1 MKVCGF
7 SHSQSRFIWK
17 VDCMAKMLFVRAVQL
32 GILVLAFAGG
42 APAQTTSGLIT
53 GTVTDSTGAVIP
65 DARVILNNQATGV
78 QRQAATDASGYYSV
92 PELQPGI
99 YHVSVSKQGFATE
112 ELANV
117 HLEVNQSEALNFKMS
132 VSASTQTVSVNADV
146 TQINTTSATQAEVVG
161 NTAIVELPLNGRQF
175 NQLTLLTPGA
185 VPLIQGGQQGAFTV
199 KLGAGSV
206 SPSVD
211 GQRPQQNNYT
221 MDGVLNNA
229 LFTNTFAISPPPDA
243 IQEFNVQSHITDA
256 QFAISSGANIN
267 LVTRSGT
274 NSFHGAV
281 YEFIRNNVLD
291 ATTYPATSETP
302 YKQNQYG
309 LFVGGPV
316 IKNHTFFSGYW
327 EGFRSEQTQS
337 YLAAT
342 LTNDMRNGDFS
353 AVLGTTP
360 IGTDDLGRPE
370 YANEIYDP
378 YSTTVDPTDPAKVIR
393 NPYSNNTIPQD
404 QINPAALAILNKY
417 YPAPNLNVAP
427 SVLPNY
433 AFNGDTSTQAD
444 QVGMRIDQQFNQNNT
459 VFFRFNR
466 SNNNVSSPEGF
477 PGYLGTKSNYS
488 RAFAGGYTH
497 IFGPNTILNLRYGYT
512 QTSFTIF
519 DQPAGA
525 DFLNALNFSLTAPVK
540 NDLPLGPGVGIA
552 NGYTGVSQFA
562 APVGPQKNSDYHA
575 DLSKIV
581 GNHTIGVGGMYYRIH
596 SFDDGWQYTM
606 NFTQNGTSVDASQN
620 TGYGP
625 ASLLVG
631 TPDSYTPWVGNTSED
646 QKINWYGFYGQDQ
659 WRIRKYLVLS
669 YGLRYDYISP
679 PAFSKIN
686 SGLDVLT
693 GIFHVTGPVLPL
705 FPKAVGPSSYYY
717 AQTNGWQ
724 PRVGFVYQPRNKT
737 AIQGAFVIIDD
748 HNNTLIEEQ
757 SDIRLS
763 WPSGIYTTINNQ
775 DDAYPSVFIN
785 TLPAASTFLNPNKP
799 LASFGGSPNPK
810 IPYSMEW
817 NLGLEQ
823 QLTGTL
829 VLGAH
834 YVGAG
839 SRHQFLQPLAN
850 TATVPGAGPISARQ
864 PYPQYGG
871 PIPWDYN
878 EGTANYH
885 ALQVKLKQELAG
897 GLYYLFSYTYAKSM
911 DLASDPQADT
921 LTDFYDLGRDYG
933 PSDYNRKHML
943 SFAASYALPVGHGK
957 TFLANPNPLL
967 NTVIGGWNL
976 GGIFSADSG
985 LPFSAMAGGDVANT
999 GGGPQRAERNLAA
1012 SGSAA
1017 KTRQQWLNPQQF
1029 TVPTAY
1035 TFGNERR
1042 NDLIGPGY
1050 LNTDFNVRKDFTV
1063 ERFTAQF
1070 KAEFFNLFN
1079 RTQLGSPNNNVQ
1091 SSAFGSITSTS
1102 APAREIQFGLKL
1114 LF

>member
-1 MKVCGF
+1 MSK
-7 SHSQSRFIWK
+7 RF
-17 VDCMAKMLFVRAVQL
+17 FVFVLQVIVMTLALTILARAQR
-32 GILVLAFAGG
+32 
-42 APAQTTSGLIT
+42 TSGLIT
-53 GTVTDSTGAVIP
+53 GTITDSTGAVIP
-65 DARVILNNQATGV
+65 DAQVVLTNQATGV
-78 QRQAATDASGYYSV
+78 QRRAISDSGGYYSV
-92 PELQPGI
+92 PELQPGV
-99 YHVSVSKQGFATE
+99 YDVSVSKPGFATE
-112 ELANV
+112 KLGSV

-132 VSASTQTVSVNADV
+132 VSASTQTVEVNADV
-146 TQINTTSATQAEVVG
+146 TPINTTSATQAEVVG
-161 NTAIVELPLNGRQF
+161 HTAIVDLPLNGRQF

-199 KLGAGSV
+199 QLGAGSV

-274 NSFHGAV
+274 NTFHGAA

-291 ATTYPATSETP
+291 AHTYPATAGTP

-309 LFVGGPV
+309 LFFGGPV

-327 EGFRSEQTQS
+327 EGFRSEETQS

-342 LTNDMRNGDFS
+342 LTDAMRGGDFS

-378 YSTTVDPTDPAKVIR
+378 YSTTADPQNPSKIIR
-393 NPYSNNTIPQD
+393 NPYPNNTIPQGE
-404 QINPAALAILNKY
+404 INQAALAILNKY
-417 YPAPNLNVAP
+417 YPSPNLDVAP
-427 SVLPNY
+427 GVLPNY
-433 AFNGDTSTQAD
+433 AFNGNTSTKAD
-444 QVGMRIDQQFNQNNT
+444 QVGIRIDHQFNQSNT

-466 SNNNVSSPEGF
+466 SSNNVTSPEGF
-477 PGYLGTKSNYS
+477 PGYVGNKSNYS
-488 RAFAGGYTH
+488 LEFAGGYTH
-497 IFGPNTILNLRYGYT
+497 IFSPNTILNLRYGYT
-512 QTSFTIF
+512 ETSFSIF
-519 DQPAGA
+519 DQPAGT
-525 DFLNALNFSLTAPVK
+525 DFLTALNFTETAPVK
-540 NDLPLGPGVGIA
+540 NDLPLGPGVGVA

-575 DLSKIV
+575 DLSKIA

-606 NFTQNGTSVDASQN
+606 NFTQNGTSVDASQSG

-631 TPDSYTPWVGNTSED
+631 TPDSYTPWVGNTAED
-646 QKINWYGFYGQDQ
+646 QRINWYGFYAQDQ
-659 WRIRKYLVLS
+659 WRILKKLVLS

-679 PAFSKIN
+679 PAFAKIN

-693 GIFHVTGPVLPL
+693 GVFHVTAPVLPL
-705 FPKAVGPSSYYY
+705 FPKAVGPGSYYY

-724 PRVGFVYQPRNKT
+724 PRFGLVYQPFGRT

-763 WPSGIYTTINNQ
+763 WPSGIYTTISNQ
-775 DDAYPSVFIN
+775 DDGSPSVFIN
-785 TLPAASTFLNPNKP
+785 TLPPASSFLNPNKP
-799 LASFGGSPNPK
+799 LASFGGSPDPK

-817 NLGLEQ
+817 NFGIEQ
-823 QLTGTL
+823 QLTRTL

-834 YVGAG
+834 YVGSG
-839 SRHQFLQPLAN
+839 SRHQFLQPYGN
-850 TATVPGAGPISARQ
+850 SATVPGSSPISDRQ

-871 PIPWDYN
+871 PVPWDYN
-878 EGTANYH
+878 EGIANYH
-885 ALQVKLKQELAG
+885 ALQVKLKQDLTG
-897 GLYYLFSYTYAKSM
+897 GLYYLLSYTYGRSM
-911 DLASDPQADT
+911 DLGSDPQADT

-943 SFAASYALPVGHGK
+943 SFAASYALPVGNGK
-957 TFLANPNPLL
+957 TFLTNANPIA
-967 NTVIGGWNL
+967 NTVLGGWNI
-976 GGIFSADSG
+976 GGILTADSG

-999 GGGPQRAERNLAA
+999 GGGPQRAERIANAP
-1012 SGSAA
+1012 GSAP
-1017 KTRQQWLNPQQF
+1017 KTRQQWLNPQEF
-1029 TVPTAY
+1029 TVPAPY

-1050 LNTDFNVRKDFTV
+1050 LNTDFNARKDFKI
-1063 ERFTAQF
+1063 ERFTTQF

-1079 RTQLGSPNNNVQ
+1079 RTQLGLPNNNVQ

-1102 APAREIQFGLKL
+1102 ASAREIQFGLKV

>member
-1 MKVCGF
+1 MSK
-7 SHSQSRFIWK
+7 RF
-17 VDCMAKMLFVRAVQL
+17 V
-32 GILVLAFAGG
+32 VLALQVGIVALALAGWTH
-42 APAQTTSGLIT
+42 AQTTSGLIT
-53 GTVTDSTGAVIP
+53 GAITDSSGAAIP
-65 DARVILNNQATGV
+65 DAQVVLANQATGV
-78 QRQAATDASGYYSV
+78 QRTAATDSGGHYSV
-92 PELQPGI
+92 PDLQPGI
-99 YHVSVSKQGFATE
+99 YDVSVRKVGFATE
-112 ELANV
+112 KLASV

-132 VSASTQTVSVNADV
+132 ISSSTQTVEVNADV
-146 TQINTTSATQAEVVG
+146 TQINTTSATRGEVVG
-161 NTAIVELPLNGRQF
+161 HTAIVELPLNGRQF

-274 NSFHGAV
+274 NEFHGGV

-291 ATTYPATSETP
+291 ARTYPATTDNP

-309 LFVGGPV
+309 LYVGGPI

-337 YLAAT
+337 YLSAT
-342 LTNDMRNGDFS
+342 LTDAMRGGDYS

-360 IGTDDLGRPE
+360 IGIDDLGRPE

-378 YSTTVDPTDPAKVIR
+378 YSTITDPKDSTKIIR
-393 NPYSNNTIPQD
+393 NPYANNTIPKGQL
-404 QINPAALAILNKY
+404 NSASLAILSKY
-417 YPAPNLNVAP
+417 YPSPNLNVAP
-427 SVLPNY
+427 GVLPNY
-433 AFNGDTSTQAD
+433 AFDGNTSTQGD
-444 QVGMRIDQQFNQNNT
+444 QVGIRIDHEFNQNNT

-466 SNNNVSSPEGF
+466 SNNNVTSPEGF
-477 PGYLGTKSNYS
+477 PGYEGEKSNYS

-497 IFGPNTILNLRYGYT
+497 VFNPNTILNIRYGYT
-512 QTSFTIF
+512 QTSFSVF
-519 DQPAGA
+519 DQPAGT
-525 DFLNALNFSLTAPVK
+525 DFLSALNFAETAPAK

-606 NFTQNGTSVDASQN
+606 NFTQNGTSVDGSQS
-620 TGYGP
+620 TGYGA

-631 TPDSYTPWVGNTSED
+631 TPDSYTPWVGDTSED
-646 QKINWYGFYGQDQ
+646 QKINWYGFYAQDQ
-659 WRIRKYLVLS
+659 WRVRKDLVLS

-679 PAFSKIN
+679 PTFAKIN
-686 SGLDVLT
+686 SGLNVLT
-693 GIFHVTGPVLPL
+693 GQFLVTGPVPPL
-705 FPKAVGPSSYYY
+705 FPKAVGPSSYYH

-724 PRVGFVYQPRNKT
+724 PRFGFVYQPGNRT

-763 WPSGIYTTINNQ
+763 WPTGIFTTISNQ
-775 DDAYPSVFIN
+775 DLGYPSVFIN
-785 TLPAASTFLNPNKP
+785 TLPPASTFLNPNKP
-799 LASFGGSPNPK
+799 LASFGGSPNPS

-817 NLGLEQ
+817 NLGVEQ
-823 QLTGTL
+823 QLTRTL

-834 YVGAG
+834 YVASG
-839 SRHQFLQPLAN
+839 SRHEFLQPLAN
-850 TATVPGAGPISARQ
+850 SATIPGPGPISNRQ
-864 PYPQYGG
+864 PFPQYGG
-871 PIPWDYN
+871 AIPWDYN
-878 EGTANYH
+878 EGTGNYNG
-885 ALQVKLKQELAG
+885 LQVKLKQELAG
-897 GLYYLFSYTYAKSM
+897 GLYYLFSYSYGKSM

-921 LTDFYDLGRDYG
+921 ITNFYNLAQDYG
-933 PSDYNRKHML
+933 PSDYNRKHMV
-943 SFAASYALPVGHGK
+943 SFAASYALPVGNGK
-957 TFLANPNPLL
+957 ALLTNANSVVNEVL
-967 NTVIGGWNL
+967 GGWNI
-976 GGIFSADSG
+976 GGIFTADSG

-999 GGGPQRAERNLAA
+999 GGGPQRAERISNATGKAL
-1012 SGSAA
+1012 
-1017 KTRQQWLNPQQF
+1017 KTRQQWLNVNEF
-1029 TVPTAY
+1029 SAPTPY

-1050 LNTDFNVRKDFTV
+1050 LNVDFNARKDFKI
-1063 ERFTAQF
+1063 ERLTTQF
-1070 KAEFFNLFN
+1070 KTEFFNLFN
-1079 RTQLGSPNNNVQ
+1079 RTQLGLPNSNVQ
-1091 SSAFGSITSTS
+1091 SSSFGSITSSS
-1102 APAREIQFGLKL
+1102 APSREIQFGLKV

>member
-1 MKVCGF
+1 MSKK
-7 SHSQSRFIWK
+7 FI
-17 VDCMAKMLFVRAVQL
+17 AFALQF
-32 GILVLAFAGG
+32 GIITLAFAGW
-42 APAQTTSGLIT
+42 ARAQTTSGLIT
-53 GTVTDSTGAVIP
+53 GTITDSTGAVIP
-65 DARVILNNQATGV
+65 GAQILLSSQATGV
-78 QRQAATDASGYYSV
+78 QRSSVTDANGYYSV
-92 PELQPGI
+92 PELQPGV
-99 YHVSVSKQGFATE
+99 YDVSVSKEGFANQK
-112 ELANV
+112 LANV

-132 VSASTQTVSVNADV
+132 VTASTQTVQVNADIQ
-146 TQINTTSATQAEVVG
+146 QINTTSATRAEVVSH
-161 NTAIVELPLNGRQF
+161 TAIVELPLNGRQF

-185 VPLIQGGQQGAFTV
+185 VPLVQGGQQGAFTV

-267 LVTRSGT
+267 LVSRSGT
-274 NSFHGAV
+274 NDFHGAV

-291 ATTYPATSETP
+291 ANTYPATADTP

-309 LFVGGPV
+309 LFVGGPI
-316 IKNHTFFSGYW
+316 IKNRTFFSGYW

-337 YLAAT
+337 YLSAT
-342 LTNDMRNGDFS
+342 LTDAMRSGDFS
-353 AVLGTTP
+353 SVLGTTP
-360 IGTDDLGRPE
+360 IGIDDLGRPE

-378 YSTTVDPTDPAKVIR
+378 YSTTPDPKDASKIIR
-393 NPYSNNTIPQD
+393 NPYLNNTIPTAQL
-404 QINPAALAILNKY
+404 NSASLAILNKY
-417 YPAPNLNVAP
+417 YPSPNLNVAAGA
-427 SVLPNY
+427 LPNY
-433 AFNGDTSTQAD
+433 AFNGNTSTKAD
-444 QVGMRIDQQFNQNNT
+444 QVGIRIDHQFNQNNT

-466 SNNNVSSPEGF
+466 SNNNVTSPEGF
-477 PGYLGTKSNYS
+477 PGYTGQKSNYS

-497 IFGPNTILNLRYGYT
+497 IFSPNTILNIRYGYT
-512 QTSFTIF
+512 ETSFNIF
-519 DQPAGA
+519 DQPAGT
-525 DFLNALNFSLTAPVK
+525 DFLNALNFTETAPVK
-540 NDLPLGPGVGIA
+540 NDLPLGPGVGVA

-606 NFTQNGTSVDASQN
+606 NFTQNGTSVDASQSG

-631 TPDSYTPWVGNTSED
+631 TPDSYTPWVGDTSED
-646 QKINWYGFYGQDQ
+646 QKINWYGFYAQDQ
-659 WRIRKYLVLS
+659 WRILKNLVLS
-669 YGLRYDYISP
+669 YGLRYDYITP
-679 PAFSKIN
+679 PEFAKIN
-686 SGLDVLT
+686 SGLDVLS
-693 GIFHVTGPVLPL
+693 GIFQVTGPVPPL

-724 PRVGFVYQPRNKT
+724 PRFGFVYQPHNRT

-763 WPSGIYTTINNQ
+763 WPSGIYTTISNQ
-775 DDAYPSVFIN
+775 DLGYPSVFIN
-785 TLPAASTFLNPNKP
+785 TLPAASTFLDPNKP
-799 LASFGGSPNPK
+799 LASFGGSPHPT

-817 NLGLEQ
+817 NLGVEQ
-823 QLTGTL
+823 QLTQTM
-829 VLGAH
+829 VLGVH
-834 YVGAG
+834 YVASG

-850 TATVPGAGPISARQ
+850 TATVPGPGPISARQ

-878 EGTANYH
+878 EGTANYNG
-885 ALQVKLKQELAG
+885 LQVKLKQELAH
-897 GLYYLFSYTYAKSM
+897 GLYYLLSYTYGKSM

-921 LTDFYDLGRDYG
+921 ITNFYNLAQDYG
-933 PSDYNRKHML
+933 PSDYSRKHML
-943 SFAASYALPVGHGK
+943 SFAASYALPVGHGQA
-957 TFLANPNPLL
+957 FLTNANPVV
-967 NTVIGGWNL
+967 NTILGGWNI

-999 GGGPQRAERNLAA
+999 GGGPQRAQRNANT
-1012 SGSAA
+1012 SGSAP
-1017 KTRQQWLNPQQF
+1017 KTRQQWLNSQEF
-1029 TVPTAY
+1029 TVPAPF

-1050 LNTDFNVRKDFTV
+1050 LNVDFNARKDFKI
-1063 ERFTAQF
+1063 ERFTTQF

-1079 RTQLGSPNNNVQ
+1079 RTQLGLPNNNVQ
-1091 SSAFGSITSTS
+1091 SSAFGSITSSS
-1102 APAREIQFGLKL
+1102 ASARQIQFGLKV

>member
-1 MKVCGF
+1 MSKRFGF
-7 SHSQSRFIWK
+7 YALQ
-17 VDCMAKMLFVRAVQL
+17 VMVV
-32 GILVLAFAGG
+32 VLALMSPAR
-42 APAQTTSGLIT
+42 AQTTSGLIT
-53 GTVTDSTGAVIP
+53 GTISDSTGALIP
-65 DARVILNNQATGV
+65 DARVVLTNQATSV
-78 QRQAATDASGYYSV
+78 QRVAITDSAGYYAV
-92 PELQPGI
+92 PELQPGVYDI
-99 YHVSVSKQGFATE
+99 SVSKGGFATE
-112 ELANV
+112 KLANV

-132 VSASTQTVSVNADV
+132 ISASTQTVEVKADV
-146 TQINTTSATQAEVVG
+146 TEINTTSATQAEVVG
-161 NTAIVELPLNGRQF
+161 HTAIVELPLNGRQF

-199 KLGAGSV
+199 QLGAGSV

-274 NSFHGAV
+274 NDFHGAV

-291 ATTYPATSETP
+291 SRTYPATTKTP

-309 LFVGGPV
+309 LYVGGPV

-327 EGFRSEQTQS
+327 EGFRSEETQS
-337 YLAAT
+337 YLSAT
-342 LTNDMRNGDFS
+342 LTDAMRGGDFS

-378 YSTTVDPTDPAKVIR
+378 YSTTTDPSDSSKIIR
-393 NPYSNNTIPQD
+393 NPYPNNTIPSAQL
-404 QINPAALAILNKY
+404 NSASLAILNKY
-417 YPAPNLNVAP
+417 YPSPNLNVAP
-427 SVLPNY
+427 GVLPNY
-433 AFNGDTSTQAD
+433 AFNGNTSTKAD
-444 QVGMRIDQQFNQNNT
+444 QVGVRVDHQFNQNNT

-466 SNNNVSSPEGF
+466 SNNNLTSPEGF
-477 PGYLGTKSNYS
+477 PGYQGEKSNYS

-497 IFGPNTILNLRYGYT
+497 IFSPNTILNVRYGYT
-512 QTSFTIF
+512 ETSFSIF
-519 DQPAGA
+519 DQPAGT
-525 DFLNALNFSLTAPVK
+525 DFLSALNFTQTAPAK
-540 NDLPLGPGVGIA
+540 NNLPLGPGIGVA

-606 NFTQNGTSVDASQN
+606 NFTQNGTSVDASQSG

-631 TPDSYTPWVGNTSED
+631 TPDSYTPWVGNTAED
-646 QKINWYGFYGQDQ
+646 QKINWFGFYGQDS
-659 WRIRKYLVLS
+659 WRIRKNLVLS
-669 YGLRYDYISP
+669 YGLRYDYITP
-679 PAFSKIN
+679 PDFAKIN
-686 SGLDVLT
+686 SGLDVLN
-693 GIFHVTGPVLPL
+693 GVFQVTGPVLPL

-724 PRVGFVYQPRNKT
+724 PRFGFVYQPLSKT
-737 AIQGAFVIIDD
+737 AVQGAFVIIDD

-763 WPSGIYTTINNQ
+763 WPTGIYTTISNQ
-775 DDAYPSVFIN
+775 DLGYPSVFIN

-799 LASFGGSPNPK
+799 LASFGGDPRPS

-817 NLGLEQ
+817 NLGVEQ

-829 VLGAH
+829 LLGVH
-834 YVGAG
+834 YVAAA

-850 TATVPGAGPISARQ
+850 TATVPGPGPISNRQ
-864 PYPQYGG
+864 PFPQYGG

-878 EGTANYH
+878 EGTANYNG
-885 ALQVKLKQELAG
+885 LQVKLKQELAG
-897 GLYYLFSYTYAKSM
+897 GLYYLLSYSYGKSM

-921 LTDFYDLGRDYG
+921 LTNFYNLAQDYG

-943 SFAASYALPVGHGK
+943 SFASSYALPVGRGK
-957 TFLANPNPLL
+957 TFMNNANPVV
-967 NTVIGGWNL
+967 NTILGGWNI
-976 GGIFSADSG
+976 GGIFTADTG

-999 GGGPQRAERNLAA
+999 GGGPQRAEKIANAP
-1012 SGSAA
+1012 GSAPQ
-1017 KTRQQWLNPQQF
+1017 TRLQWLNPQEF
-1029 TVPTAY
+1029 TVPTPY

-1050 LNTDFNVRKDFTV
+1050 LNVDFNARKDFKI
-1063 ERFTAQF
+1063 ERLTTQF

-1079 RTQLGSPNNNVQ
+1079 RTQLGLPNNNVQ

-1102 APAREIQFGLKL
+1102 AAAREIQFGLKV

>member
-1 MKVCGF
+1 
-7 SHSQSRFIWK
+7 
-17 VDCMAKMLFVRAVQL
+17 MAKRLFVFAVQV
-32 GILVLAFAGG
+32 GIVVLALAGG
-42 APAQTTSGLIT
+42 VLAQTTSGLIT
-53 GTVTDSTGAVIP
+53 GTVTDSSGAVIP
-65 DARVILNNQATGV
+65 DAQVELTNQGTGV
-78 QRQAATDASGYYSV
+78 QRQAATDSSGYYSV
-92 PELQPGI
+92 PALQPGA
-99 YHVSVSKQGFATE
+99 YDVSVSKQGFAIE
-112 ELANV
+112 KLANV

-146 TQINTTSATQAEVVG
+146 TQINTTSATQSEVVG

-211 GQRPQQNNYT
+211 GARPQQNNYT

-267 LVTRSGT
+267 LVSRSGT
-274 NSFHGAV
+274 NSFHGTV
-281 YEFIRNNVLD
+281 YEFLRNNALD

-337 YLAAT
+337 YRAAT

-370 YANEIYDP
+370 YANEIYNP
-378 YSTTVDPTDPAKVIR
+378 YSTTTDPTNPAKIIR
-393 NPYSNNTIPQD
+393 NPYANNTIPTG
-404 QINPAALAILNKY
+404 QINSAALAILSKY
-417 YPAPNLNVAP
+417 YPEPNLNVAP
-427 SVLPNY
+427 GVLPNY
-433 AFNGDTSTQAD
+433 AFNGNTSTQAD
-444 QVGMRIDQQFNQNNT
+444 QVGMRIDHQFNQNNI

-466 SNNNVSSPEGF
+466 SNNNLTSPEGF
-477 PGYLGTKSNYS
+477 PGYTGNKSNYS

-497 IFGPNTILNLRYGYT
+497 IFSPNTILNVRYGYT
-512 QTSFTIF
+512 QTSFSIF

-525 DFLNALNFSLTAPVK
+525 DFLSALNFGLTAPAK
-540 NDLPLGPGVGIA
+540 NDLPLGPGVGVA

-606 NFTQNGTSVDASQN
+606 NFTQNGTSVDASQSG

-631 TPDSYTPWVGNTSED
+631 TPDSYTPWVGNTAED

-659 WRIRKYLVLS
+659 WRIRKNLVLS
-669 YGLRYDYISP
+669 YGIRYDYISP

-705 FPKAVGPSSYYY
+705 FPKAVGPSSYYSK
-717 AQTNGWQ
+717 QTNGWQ
-724 PRVGFVYQPRNKT
+724 PRVGFVYQPRNRT
-737 AIQGAFVIIDD
+737 AVQGAFVIIDD

-785 TLPAASTFLNPNKP
+785 TLPAASTFLDPNKP
-799 LASFGGSPNPK
+799 LASFGGSPYPK

-817 NLGLEQ
+817 NFGLEQ

-829 VLGAH
+829 VLGMH
-834 YVGAG
+834 YVGSG

-850 TATVPGAGPISARQ
+850 TATVPGSGPISARQ
-864 PYPQYGG
+864 PYPQFGG

-885 ALQVKLKQELAG
+885 SLQVKLKQELAG

-921 LTDFYDLGRDYG
+921 LTDFYHLGRDYG
-933 PSDYNRKHML
+933 PSDYNRKHMV

-957 TFLANPNPLL
+957 TFLANPNTLL
-967 NTVIGGWNL
+967 NTVIGGWNI
-976 GGIFSADSG
+976 GGIFTADTG
-985 LPFSAMAGGDVANT
+985 LPFSGMAGGDVANT
-999 GGGPQRAERNLAA
+999 GGGPQRAERNPEA
-1012 SGSAA
+1012 SGTAP

-1042 NDLIGPGY
+1042 NDLVGPGY
-1050 LNTDFNVRKDFTV
+1050 LNVDFNTRKDFTI
-1063 ERFTAQF
+1063 ERFTLQF

-1079 RTQLGSPNNNVQ
+1079 RTQLGLPNNNVQ

>member
-1 MKVCGF
+1 MSKK
-7 SHSQSRFIWK
+7 FI
-17 VDCMAKMLFVRAVQL
+17 AFALQF
-32 GILVLAFAGG
+32 GIIALAFAGG
-42 APAQTTSGLIT
+42 ARAQTTSGLIT
-53 GTVTDSTGAVIP
+53 GTITDSTGAVIP
-65 DARVILNNQATGV
+65 GTQVLLTSQGTGV
-78 QRQAATDASGYYSV
+78 QRSSVTDANGYYSV
-92 PELQPGI
+92 PELPPGV
-99 YHVSVSKQGFATE
+99 YDVSVSKEGFANQK
-112 ELANV
+112 LSNV

-132 VSASTQTVSVNADV
+132 VTASTQTVQVNADIQ
-146 TQINTTSATQAEVVG
+146 QINTTSATRAEVVSH
-161 NTAIVELPLNGRQF
+161 TAIVELPLNGRQF

-185 VPLIQGGQQGAFTV
+185 VPLVQGGQQGAFTV

-267 LVTRSGT
+267 LVSRSGT
-274 NSFHGAV
+274 NDFHGAV

-291 ATTYPATSETP
+291 ANTYPATSDTP

-309 LFVGGPV
+309 LFVGGPI

-337 YLAAT
+337 YLSAT
-342 LTNDMRNGDFS
+342 LTDAMRGGDFS
-353 AVLGTTP
+353 SVLGTTP
-360 IGTDDLGRPE
+360 IGIDDLGRPE

-378 YSTTVDPTDPAKVIR
+378 YSTTPDPKDASKIIR
-393 NPYSNNTIPQD
+393 NPYPNNTIPTEQL
-404 QINPAALAILNKY
+404 NPAALAILDKY
-417 YPAPNLNVAP
+417 YPSPNLNVAAGA
-427 SVLPNY
+427 LPNY
-433 AFNGDTSTQAD
+433 AFNGNTSTKAD
-444 QVGMRIDQQFNQNNT
+444 QVGVRIDHQFNQNNT

-477 PGYLGTKSNYS
+477 PGYTGQKSNYS

-497 IFGPNTILNLRYGYT
+497 IFSPNTILNIRYGYT
-512 QTSFTIF
+512 ETSFNIF
-519 DQPAGA
+519 DQPAGT
-525 DFLNALNFSLTAPVK
+525 DFLNALNFTETAPVK
-540 NDLPLGPGVGIA
+540 NDLPLGPGVGVA

-606 NFTQNGTSVDASQN
+606 NFTQNGTSVDASQSG

-631 TPDSYTPWVGNTSED
+631 TPDSYTPWVGDTSED
-646 QKINWYGFYGQDQ
+646 QKINWYGFYAQDQ
-659 WRIRKYLVLS
+659 WRILKNLVLS
-669 YGLRYDYISP
+669 YGLRYDYITP
-679 PAFSKIN
+679 PKFAKIN
-686 SGLDVLT
+686 SGLDVLS
-693 GIFHVTGPVLPL
+693 GIFQVTGPVPPL

-717 AQTNGWQ
+717 KQTNGWQ
-724 PRVGFVYQPRNKT
+724 PRFGFVYQPHNRT

-763 WPSGIYTTINNQ
+763 WPSGIYTTISNQ
-775 DDAYPSVFIN
+775 DLGYPSVFIN
-785 TLPAASTFLNPNKP
+785 TLPAASTFLDPNKP
-799 LASFGGSPNPK
+799 LASFGGSPHPT

-817 NLGLEQ
+817 NLGVEQ
-823 QLTGTL
+823 QLTQTM
-829 VLGAH
+829 VLGVH
-834 YVGAG
+834 YVASG

-850 TATVPGAGPISARQ
+850 TATVPGPGPISARQ

-878 EGTANYH
+878 EGTANYNG
-885 ALQVKLKQELAG
+885 LQVKLKQELAH
-897 GLYYLFSYTYAKSM
+897 GLYYLLSYTYGKSM

-921 LTDFYDLGRDYG
+921 ITNFYNLAQDYG
-933 PSDYNRKHML
+933 PSDYSRKHML
-943 SFAASYALPVGHGK
+943 SFAASYALPVGHGQA
-957 TFLANPNPLL
+957 FLTNANPVV
-967 NTVIGGWNL
+967 NTILGGWNI

-999 GGGPQRAERNLAA
+999 GGGPQRAQRNANA
-1012 SGSAA
+1012 SGSAPQ
-1017 KTRQQWLNPQQF
+1017 TRQQWLNPQEF
-1029 TVPTAY
+1029 TVPAPF
-1035 TFGNERR
+1035 TFGNELR

-1050 LNTDFNVRKDFTV
+1050 LNVDFNARKDFKI
-1063 ERFTAQF
+1063 ERFTTQF

-1079 RTQLGSPNNNVQ
+1079 RTQLGLPNNNVQ
-1091 SSAFGSITSTS
+1091 SSAFGSITSSS
-1102 APAREIQFGLKL
+1102 ASAREIQFGLKV

>member
-1 MKVCGF
+1 MSKK
-7 SHSQSRFIWK
+7 FI
-17 VDCMAKMLFVRAVQL
+17 AFALQF
-32 GILVLAFAGG
+32 GIITLAFAGW
-42 APAQTTSGLIT
+42 ARAQTTSGLIT
-53 GTVTDSTGAVIP
+53 GTITDSTGAVIP
-65 DARVILNNQATGV
+65 GAQILLSSQATGV
-78 QRQAATDASGYYSV
+78 QRSSVTDANGYYSV
-92 PELQPGI
+92 PELQPGV
-99 YHVSVSKQGFATE
+99 YDVSVSKEGFANQK
-112 ELANV
+112 LANV

-132 VSASTQTVSVNADV
+132 VTASTQTVQVNADIQ
-146 TQINTTSATQAEVVG
+146 QINTTSATRAEVVSH
-161 NTAIVELPLNGRQF
+161 TAIVELPLNGRQF

-185 VPLIQGGQQGAFTV
+185 VPLVQGGQQGAFTV

-267 LVTRSGT
+267 LVSRSGT
-274 NSFHGAV
+274 NDFHGAV

-291 ATTYPATSETP
+291 ANTYPATADTP

-309 LFVGGPV
+309 LFVGGPI

-337 YLAAT
+337 YLSAT
-342 LTNDMRNGDFS
+342 LTDAMRSGDFS
-353 AVLGTTP
+353 SVLGTTP
-360 IGTDDLGRPE
+360 IGIDDLGRPE

-378 YSTTVDPTDPAKVIR
+378 YSTTPDPKDASKIIR
-393 NPYSNNTIPQD
+393 NPYLNNTIPTAQL
-404 QINPAALAILNKY
+404 NSASLAILNKY
-417 YPAPNLNVAP
+417 YPSPNLNVAAGA
-427 SVLPNY
+427 LPNY
-433 AFNGDTSTQAD
+433 AFNGNTSTKAD
-444 QVGMRIDQQFNQNNT
+444 QVGIRIDHQFNQNNT

-466 SNNNVSSPEGF
+466 SNNNVTSPEGF
-477 PGYLGTKSNYS
+477 PGYTGQKSNYS

-497 IFGPNTILNLRYGYT
+497 IFSPNTILNIRYGYT
-512 QTSFTIF
+512 ETSFNIF
-519 DQPAGA
+519 DQPAGT
-525 DFLNALNFSLTAPVK
+525 DFLNALNFTETAPVK
-540 NDLPLGPGVGIA
+540 NDLPLGPGVGVA

-606 NFTQNGTSVDASQN
+606 NFTQNGTSVDASQSG

-631 TPDSYTPWVGNTSED
+631 TPDSYTPWVGDTSED

-659 WRIRKYLVLS
+659 WRILKNLVLS
-669 YGLRYDYISP
+669 YGLRYDYITP
-679 PAFSKIN
+679 PEFAKIN
-686 SGLDVLT
+686 SGLDVLS
-693 GIFHVTGPVLPL
+693 GIFQVTGPVPPL

-724 PRVGFVYQPRNKT
+724 PRFGFVYQPHNRT

-763 WPSGIYTTINNQ
+763 WPSGIYTTISNQ
-775 DDAYPSVFIN
+775 DLGYPSVFIN
-785 TLPAASTFLNPNKP
+785 TLPAASTFLDPNKP
-799 LASFGGSPNPK
+799 LASFGGSPHPT

-817 NLGLEQ
+817 NLGVEQ
-823 QLTGTL
+823 QLTQTM
-829 VLGAH
+829 VLGVH
-834 YVGAG
+834 YVASG

-850 TATVPGAGPISARQ
+850 TATVPGPGPISARQ

-878 EGTANYH
+878 EGTANYNG
-885 ALQVKLKQELAG
+885 LQVKLKQELAH
-897 GLYYLFSYTYAKSM
+897 GLYYLLSYTYGKSM

-921 LTDFYDLGRDYG
+921 ITNFYNLAQDYG
-933 PSDYNRKHML
+933 PSDYSRKHML
-943 SFAASYALPVGHGK
+943 SFAASYALPVGHGQA
-957 TFLANPNPLL
+957 FLTNANPVV
-967 NTVIGGWNL
+967 NTILGGWNI

-999 GGGPQRAERNLAA
+999 GGGPQRAQRNANT
-1012 SGSAA
+1012 SGSAP
-1017 KTRQQWLNPQQF
+1017 KTRQQWLNSQEF
-1029 TVPTAY
+1029 TVPAPF

-1050 LNTDFNVRKDFTV
+1050 LNVDFNARKDFKI
-1063 ERFTAQF
+1063 ERFTTQF

-1079 RTQLGSPNNNVQ
+1079 RTQLGLPNNNVQ
-1091 SSAFGSITSTS
+1091 SSAFGSITSSS
-1102 APAREIQFGLKL
+1102 ASARQIQFGLKV

>member
-1 MKVCGF
+1 MSKKVIALAF
-7 SHSQSRFIWK
+7 
-17 VDCMAKMLFVRAVQL
+17 QL
-32 GILVLAFAGG
+32 GIVALAFSSWAY
-42 APAQTTSGLIT
+42 AQTTSGLIT
-53 GTVTDSTGAVIP
+53 GTITDSTGAVMP
-65 DARVILNNQATGV
+65 GAQVQLTSQATGV
-78 QRQAATDASGYYSV
+78 QRNAVTDSSGYYSV
-92 PELQPGI
+92 PELQPGV
-99 YHVSVSKQGFATE
+99 YDVSVGKDGFATQK
-112 ELANV
+112 LSNV
-117 HLEVNQSEALNFKMS
+117 HLEVNQSEALNFRMS
-132 VSASTQTVSVNADV
+132 ITASTQTVQVNADIQ
-146 TQINTTSATQAEVVG
+146 QINTTSATRAEVVG
-161 NTAIVELPLNGRQF
+161 HTAIVELPLNGRQF

-185 VPLIQGGQQGAFTV
+185 VPLVQGGQQGAFTV

-274 NSFHGAV
+274 NDFHGAV

-291 ATTYPATSETP
+291 AHTYPATTDTP

-309 LFVGGPV
+309 LYVGGPI

-327 EGFRSEQTQS
+327 EGFRSEETQS
-337 YLAAT
+337 YLSAT
-342 LTNDMRNGDFS
+342 LTDAMRGGDFS
-353 AVLGTTP
+353 SVLGTTP
-360 IGTDDLGRPE
+360 IGIDDLGRPE

-378 YSTTVDPTDPAKVIR
+378 YSTTTDPKDASKIIR
-393 NPYSNNTIPQD
+393 NPYPNNTIPKAQL
-404 QINPAALAILNKY
+404 NSAALAILDKY
-417 YPAPNLNVAP
+417 YPSPNLSVAP
-427 SVLPNY
+427 GVLPNY
-433 AFNGDTSTQAD
+433 AFDGNTSTKAD
-444 QVGMRIDQQFNQNNT
+444 QVGVRADHEFNENNT

-466 SNNNVSSPEGF
+466 SNNNLTSPEGF
-477 PGYLGTKSNYS
+477 PGYTGEKSNYS

-497 IFGPNTILNLRYGYT
+497 IFSPNTILNIRYGYT
-512 QTSFTIF
+512 ETSFSIF
-519 DQPAGA
+519 DEPAGT
-525 DFLNALNFSLTAPVK
+525 DFLNALNFTQTAPAK
-540 NDLPLGPGVGIA
+540 NDLPLGPGVGVA

-575 DLSKIV
+575 DLSKII

-606 NFTQNGTSVDASQN
+606 NFTQNGTSVDASQS

-631 TPDSYTPWVGNTSED
+631 TPDSYTPWVGDTSED
-646 QKINWYGFYGQDQ
+646 QKINWYGFYGQDS
-659 WRIRKYLVLS
+659 WRIRKNLVLS
-669 YGLRYDYISP
+669 YGLRYDYITP
-679 PAFSKIN
+679 PKFAKIN
-686 SGLDVLT
+686 SGLDVLS
-693 GIFHVTGPVLPL
+693 GIFQVTGPVLPL

-724 PRVGFVYQPRNKT
+724 PRFGFVYQPHNRT

-775 DDAYPSVFIN
+775 DLGYPGVFIN
-785 TLPAASTFLNPNKP
+785 TLPAASTFLDPNKP
-799 LASFGGSPNPK
+799 LASFGGSPHPS

-829 VLGAH
+829 VLGVH
-834 YVGAG
+834 YVASG

-850 TATVPGAGPISARQ
+850 SATVPGPGPISARQ

-878 EGTANYH
+878 EGTASYNG
-885 ALQVKLKQELAG
+885 LQVKLKQELG
-897 GLYYLFSYTYAKSM
+897 HGLYYLLSYTYGKSM

-921 LTDFYDLGRDYG
+921 ITNFYNLAQDYG

-943 SFAASYALPVGHGK
+943 SFAASYALPIGQGQA
-957 TFLANPNPLL
+957 FLN
-967 NTVIGGWNL
+967 NTNSVVNTILGGWNI
-976 GGIFSADSG
+976 GGIFTADTG

-999 GGGPQRAERNLAA
+999 GGGPQRAERIANA
-1012 SGSAA
+1012 SGSAPQ
-1017 KTRQQWLNPQQF
+1017 TRQQWLNPLEF
-1029 TVPTAY
+1029 TVPTPY

-1050 LNTDFNVRKDFTV
+1050 LNVDFNARKDFKI
-1063 ERFTAQF
+1063 ERFTTQF

-1091 SSAFGSITSTS
+1091 SSAFGSITSSS
-1102 APAREIQFGLKL
+1102 ASAREIQFGLKV

>member
-1 MKVCGF
+1 MSK
-7 SHSQSRFIWK
+7 RF
-17 VDCMAKMLFVRAVQL
+17 VTFALQV
-32 GILVLAFAGG
+32 GILALGLAGWTH
-42 APAQTTSGLIT
+42 AQTTSGLIT
-53 GTVTDSTGAVIP
+53 GAITDSSGAAIP
-65 DARVILNNQATGV
+65 DAQVVLTNQATGV
-78 QRQAATDASGYYSV
+78 QRTAATDSGGHYSV
-92 PELQPGI
+92 PDLQPGV
-99 YHVSVSKQGFATE
+99 YDVSVRKVGFATE
-112 ELANV
+112 KLANV

-132 VSASTQTVSVNADV
+132 ISTSTQTVEVNADV
-146 TQINTTSATQAEVVG
+146 TQINTTSATRGEVVG
-161 NTAIVELPLNGRQF
+161 HTAIVELPLNGRQF

-274 NSFHGAV
+274 NEFHGGV

-291 ATTYPATSETP
+291 ARTYPATTDNP

-309 LFVGGPV
+309 LYVGGPI

-337 YLAAT
+337 YLSAT
-342 LTNDMRNGDFS
+342 LTDAMRGGDYS

-360 IGTDDLGRPE
+360 IGIDDLGRPE

-378 YSTTVDPTDPAKVIR
+378 YSTATDPKDSSKIIR
-393 NPYSNNTIPQD
+393 NPYPNNTIPKGQL
-404 QINPAALAILNKY
+404 NSASLAILNKY
-417 YPAPNLNVAP
+417 YPSPNLNVAP
-427 SVLPNY
+427 DVLPNY
-433 AFNGDTSTQAD
+433 AFNGNTSTKAD
-444 QVGMRIDQQFNQNNT
+444 QVGIRIDHEFNQNNT

-466 SNNNVSSPEGF
+466 SNNNVTSPEGF
-477 PGYLGTKSNYS
+477 PGYEGEKSNYS

-497 IFGPNTILNLRYGYT
+497 VFSPNTILNIRYGYT
-512 QTSFTIF
+512 ETSFSVF
-519 DQPAGA
+519 DQPAGT
-525 DFLNALNFSLTAPVK
+525 DFLSALNFTDTAPVK

-552 NGYTGVSQFA
+552 NGYTNVSQFA

-606 NFTQNGTSVDASQN
+606 NFTQNGTSVDGSQS

-631 TPDSYTPWVGNTSED
+631 TPDSYTPWVGDTSED
-646 QKINWYGFYGQDQ
+646 QKINWYGFYAQDQ
-659 WRIRKYLVLS
+659 WRVRKDLVLS

-679 PAFSKIN
+679 PTFAKIN
-686 SGLDVLT
+686 SGLNVLT
-693 GIFHVTGPVLPL
+693 GQFLVTGPVPPL
-705 FPKAVGPSSYYY
+705 FPKAVGPSSYYH

-724 PRVGFVYQPRNKT
+724 PRFGFVYQPGNRT

-763 WPSGIYTTINNQ
+763 WPSGIFTTISNQ
-775 DDAYPSVFIN
+775 DLGYPSVFIN
-785 TLPAASTFLNPNKP
+785 TLPPASTFLNPNKP
-799 LASFGGSPNPK
+799 LASFGGSPNPS

-817 NLGLEQ
+817 NLGVEQ
-823 QLTGTL
+823 QLTRTL

-834 YVGAG
+834 YVASG
-839 SRHQFLQPLAN
+839 SRHEFLQPLAN
-850 TATVPGAGPISARQ
+850 SATIPGPGPISNRQ
-864 PYPQYGG
+864 PFPQYGG

-878 EGTANYH
+878 EGTGNYNG
-885 ALQVKLKQELAG
+885 LQVKLKQELAG
-897 GLYYLFSYTYAKSM
+897 GLYYLFSYSYGKSM

-921 LTDFYDLGRDYG
+921 ITNFYNLAQDYG
-933 PSDYNRKHML
+933 PSDYNRKHMV
-943 SFAASYALPVGHGK
+943 SFAASYALPVGNGK
-957 TFLANPNPLL
+957 ALLTNANSVVNEVL
-967 NTVIGGWNL
+967 GGWNI
-976 GGIFSADSG
+976 GGIFTADSG

-999 GGGPQRAERNLAA
+999 GGGPQRAERISNATGKAL
-1012 SGSAA
+1012 
-1017 KTRQQWLNPQQF
+1017 KTRQQWLNVNEF
-1029 TVPTAY
+1029 SAPTPY

-1042 NDLIGPGY
+1042 NDLTGPGY
-1050 LNTDFNVRKDFTV
+1050 LNVDFNARKDFKI
-1063 ERFTAQF
+1063 ERLTTQF

-1079 RTQLGSPNNNVQ
+1079 RTQLGLPNNNVQ
-1091 SSAFGSITSTS
+1091 SSSFGSITSSS
-1102 APAREIQFGLKL
+1102 APAREIQFGLKV

>member
-1 MKVCGF
+1 MSKKFLVIAL
-7 SHSQSRFIWK
+7 Q
-17 VDCMAKMLFVRAVQL
+17 V
-32 GILVLAFAGG
+32 GIAFLVLTGSG
-42 APAQTTSGLIT
+42 RAQTTTGLIT
-53 GTVTDSTGAVIP
+53 GTVTDTTGAVIP
-65 DARVILNNQATGV
+65 DAQVFLTNQATGV
-78 QRQAATDASGYYSV
+78 QRKAVTDGKGYYSV
-92 PELQPGI
+92 PELQPGV
-99 YHVSVSKQGFATE
+99 YDVSVVKGGFASQKT
-112 ELANV
+112 ANV
-117 HLEVNQSEALNFKMS
+117 RLEVNQSEELNFKLT
-132 VSASTQTVSVNADV
+132 VSASTQTVEVNADV

-161 NTAIVELPLNGRQF
+161 HTAIVELPLNGRQF

-274 NSFHGAV
+274 NTFHGTV

-291 ATTYPATSETP
+291 ANTYPATSETP

-309 LFVGGPV
+309 VYAGGPIV
-316 IKNHTFFSGYW
+316 RNHTFISGYW

-342 LTNDMRNGDFS
+342 LTDPMRTGDFS

-370 YANEIYDP
+370 YANEVYNP
-378 YSTTVDPTDPAKVIR
+378 YSTTADPTDPAKIIR
-393 NPYSNNTIPQD
+393 NPYANNTIPND
-404 QINPAALAILNKY
+404 QINQAAVAILNKY
-417 YPAPNLNVAP
+417 YPHPNLNVAP
-427 SVLPNY
+427 GVLPNY
-433 AFNGDTSTQAD
+433 AFNGNTSTKAD
-444 QVGMRIDQQFNQNNT
+444 QVGVRLDQQFNQNNT
-459 VFFRFNR
+459 GFFRYNR
-466 SNNNVSSPEGF
+466 SNNNVTSPEGF
-477 PGYLGTKSNYS
+477 PGYEGEKSNYAE
-488 RAFAGGYTH
+488 AFAGGYTH
-497 IFGPNTILNLRYGYT
+497 IFSPNTILNLRYGYT
-512 QTSFTIF
+512 QTSFSVY

-525 DFLNALNFSLTAPVK
+525 DFLSALNFTETAPVK

-575 DLSKIV
+575 DLSKIA

-606 NFTQNGTSVDASQN
+606 NFTTNGTSVDATQGG

-646 QKINWYGFYGQDQ
+646 QKINWYGIYAQDQ
-659 WRIRKYLVLS
+659 WRIRKNLVLS

-679 PAFSKIN
+679 PSFSKIN
-686 SGLDVLT
+686 SGLDVLN
-693 GIFHVTGPVLPL
+693 GVFQVTGPVLPL

-717 AQTNGWQ
+717 AQTDGWQ
-724 PRVGFVYQPRNKT
+724 PRFGFVYQPRNKT
-737 AIQGAFVIIDD
+737 VVQGAFVIIDD

-763 WPSGIYTTINNQ
+763 WPSGIYTTISNQ
-775 DDAYPSVFIN
+775 DIGYPSVFIN
-785 TLPAASTFLNPNKP
+785 TLPPASSFLNPNIP
-799 LASFGGSPNPK
+799 LASFGGDPRPS

-817 NLGLEQ
+817 NFGIEQ
-823 QLTGTL
+823 QLTRTL
-829 VLGAH
+829 VLGTH
-834 YVGAG
+834 YVASA

-850 TATVPGAGPISARQ
+850 SATVPGPGPISARQ

-871 PIPWDYN
+871 PIPWDFN
-878 EGTANYH
+878 EGTANYN
-885 ALQVKLKQELAG
+885 ALQVKLKQELTG
-897 GLYYLFSYTYAKSM
+897 GLYYLLSYTWGKSM

-921 LTDFYDLGRDYG
+921 ITNFYHLGQDYG
-933 PSDYNRKHML
+933 PSDYSRKHMV
-943 SFAASYALPVGHGK
+943 SFAASYALPVGNGK
-957 TFLANPNPLL
+957 TFLNNANSVV
-967 NTVIGGWNL
+967 NTVVGGWNI
-976 GGIFSADSG
+976 GGIFTADSG
-985 LPFSAMAGGDVANT
+985 LPFYALAGGDVANT
-999 GGGPQRAERNLAA
+999 GGGPQRAERIFNAPGA
-1012 SGSAA
+1012 P
-1017 KTRQQWLNPQQF
+1017 KTRQEWVNPQGF
-1029 TVPTAY
+1029 TVPAPY

-1050 LNTDFNVRKDFTV
+1050 LNVDFNARKDFKF
-1063 ERFTAQF
+1063 ERFTTQF

-1079 RTQLGSPNNNVQ
+1079 RTQLGQPNNNVQ
-1091 SSAFGSITSTS
+1091 SSSFGSITSTS
-1102 APAREIQFGLKL
+1102 APAREIQFGLKI

>member
-1 MKVCGF
+1 MSK
-7 SHSQSRFIWK
+7 RF
-17 VDCMAKMLFVRAVQL
+17 VVFALQV
-32 GILVLAFAGG
+32 GIVALALTGWTR
-42 APAQTTSGLIT
+42 AQTTSGLIT
-53 GTVTDSTGAVIP
+53 GAITDSSGAAIP
-65 DARVILNNQATGV
+65 DAQVVLTNQATGV
-78 QRQAATDASGYYSV
+78 QRTAATDSGGHYSV
-92 PELQPGI
+92 PDLQPGV
-99 YHVSVSKQGFATE
+99 YDVSVRKVGFATE
-112 ELANV
+112 KLANV
-117 HLEVNQSEALNFKMS
+117 HLEVNQSETLNFKMS
-132 VSASTQTVSVNADV
+132 ISTSTQTVEVNADV
-146 TQINTTSATQAEVVG
+146 TQINTTSATRGEVVG
-161 NTAIVELPLNGRQF
+161 HTAIVELPLNGRQF

-274 NSFHGAV
+274 NEFHGGV

-291 ATTYPATSETP
+291 ARTYPATTDNP

-309 LFVGGPV
+309 LYVGGPI

-337 YLAAT
+337 YLSST
-342 LTNDMRNGDFS
+342 LTDAMRGGDYS

-360 IGTDDLGRPE
+360 IGIDDLGRPE

-378 YSTTVDPTDPAKVIR
+378 YSTATDPKDSSKIIR
-393 NPYSNNTIPQD
+393 NPYPNNTIPKEQV
-404 QINPAALAILNKY
+404 NSAALAILNKY
-417 YPAPNLNVAP
+417 YPSPNLNVAP
-427 SVLPNY
+427 DVLPNY
-433 AFNGDTSTQAD
+433 AFNGNTSTKAD
-444 QVGMRIDQQFNQNNT
+444 QVGIRIDHEFNQNNT

-466 SNNNVSSPEGF
+466 SNNNVTSPEGF
-477 PGYLGTKSNYS
+477 PGYEGEKSNYS

-497 IFGPNTILNLRYGYT
+497 VFSPNTILNIRYGYT
-512 QTSFTIF
+512 ETSFSVF
-519 DQPAGA
+519 DQPAGT
-525 DFLNALNFSLTAPVK
+525 DFLSALNFAETAPVK

-606 NFTQNGTSVDASQN
+606 NFTPNGTSVDGSQS

-631 TPDSYTPWVGNTSED
+631 TPDSYTPWVGDTSED
-646 QKINWYGFYGQDQ
+646 QKINWYGFYAQDQ
-659 WRIRKYLVLS
+659 WRVRKDLVLS

-679 PAFSKIN
+679 PTFAKIN
-686 SGLDVLT
+686 SGLNVLT
-693 GIFHVTGPVLPL
+693 GQFLVTGPVPPL

-724 PRVGFVYQPRNKT
+724 PRFGFVYQPGNRT

-763 WPSGIYTTINNQ
+763 WPSGIFTTISNQ
-775 DDAYPSVFIN
+775 DLGYPSVFIN
-785 TLPAASTFLNPNKP
+785 TLPPASTFLNPNKP
-799 LASFGGSPNPK
+799 LASFGGSPHPS

-817 NLGLEQ
+817 NLGVEQ
-823 QLTGTL
+823 QLTRTL

-834 YVGAG
+834 YVASG
-839 SRHQFLQPLAN
+839 SRHEFLQPLAN
-850 TATVPGAGPISARQ
+850 SATIPGPGPISNRQ
-864 PYPQYGG
+864 PFPQYGG

-878 EGTANYH
+878 EGTGNYNG
-885 ALQVKLKQELAG
+885 LQVKLKQELAG
-897 GLYYLFSYTYAKSM
+897 GLYYLFSYSYGKSM

-921 LTDFYDLGRDYG
+921 ITNFYNLAQDYG
-933 PSDYNRKHML
+933 PSDYNRKHMV
-943 SFAASYALPVGHGK
+943 SFAASYALPVGNGK
-957 TFLANPNPLL
+957 ALLTNANSVVNGVL
-967 NTVIGGWNL
+967 GGWNI
-976 GGIFSADSG
+976 GGIFTADSG

-999 GGGPQRAERNLAA
+999 GGGPQRAERISNATGTA
-1012 SGSAA
+1012 P
-1017 KTRQQWLNPQQF
+1017 KTRQQWLNVNEFSTP
-1029 TVPTAY
+1029 VPY

-1042 NDLIGPGY
+1042 NDLVGPGY
-1050 LNTDFNVRKDFTV
+1050 LNVDFNARKDFKI
-1063 ERFTAQF
+1063 ERLTTQF

-1079 RTQLGSPNNNVQ
+1079 RTQLGLPNNNVQ
-1091 SSAFGSITSTS
+1091 SSSFGSITSIS
-1102 APAREIQFGLKL
+1102 APAREIQFGLKI

>member
-1 MKVCGF
+1 
-7 SHSQSRFIWK
+7 
-17 VDCMAKMLFVRAVQL
+17 MAKRLCVFALQV
-32 GILVLAFAGG
+32 GIIVLALVGG
-42 APAQTTSGLIT
+42 AFAQTTSGLIT
-53 GTVTDSTGAVIP
+53 GTVTDSSGAVIP
-65 DARVILNNQATGV
+65 DAQVELTNQATAV
-78 QRQAATDASGYYSV
+78 RRQAVTDGSGYYSV
-92 PELQPGI
+92 PELQPGV
-99 YHVSVSKQGFATE
+99 YDVSVSKQGFATE
-112 ELANV
+112 KLANV
-117 HLEVNQSEALNFKMS
+117 RLEVNQSEALNFKMS
-132 VSASTQTVSVNADV
+132 ISASTQTISVNADV

-274 NSFHGAV
+274 NTFHGAV

-342 LTNDMRNGDFS
+342 LTNAMRNGDFS

-360 IGTDDLGRPE
+360 IGTDDLGRSE

-378 YSTTVDPTDPAKVIR
+378 YSTIADPTNPAKIIR
-393 NPYSNNTIPQD
+393 NPYPNNTIPQA
-404 QINPAALAILNKY
+404 QINPASLAILTKF
-417 YPAPNLNVAP
+417 YPQPNLNVAAG
-427 SVLPNY
+427 VLPNY
-433 AFNGDTSTQAD
+433 AFNGNTSTQAD
-444 QVGMRIDQQFNQNNT
+444 QVGVRADQEFNQNNT
-459 VFFRFNR
+459 AFFRFNR
-466 SNNNVSSPEGF
+466 SNNSVTSPEGF
-477 PGYLGTKSNYS
+477 PGYVGNKSNYS
-488 RAFAGGYTH
+488 LAFAGGYTH
-497 IFGPNTILNLRYGYT
+497 IFSPNTILNLRYGYT

-519 DQPAGA
+519 DQPAGT
-525 DFLNALNFSLTAPVK
+525 DFISQLNFGETAPVK

-596 SFDDGWQYTM
+596 SFDDGWQYSL

-646 QKINWYGFYGQDQ
+646 QKINWYGFYAQDQ
-659 WRIRKYLVLS
+659 WRVRKNLVLS
-669 YGLRYDYISP
+669 FGIRYDYISP
-679 PAFSKIN
+679 PTFNKIN

-693 GIFHVTGPVLPL
+693 GIFHVTGPVSPL

-717 AQTNGWQ
+717 SQTNGWQ
-724 PRVGFVYQPRNKT
+724 PRAGFVYQPRNRT
-737 AIQGAFVIIDD
+737 ALQGAFVIIDD

-775 DDAYPSVFIN
+775 DDGHPSVFIN
-785 TLPAASTFLNPNKP
+785 TLPAASTFLDPNKP

-817 NLGLEQ
+817 NVGLEQ
-823 QLTGTL
+823 QLTSTL
-829 VLGAH
+829 LLGIH

-864 PYPQYGG
+864 PWPQFGG

-878 EGTANYH
+878 QGTANYH
-885 ALQVKLKQELAG
+885 ALQVKLKQELAS
-897 GLYYLFSYTYAKSM
+897 GLYYLLSYTYSKSM

-921 LTDFYDLGRDYG
+921 LTDFYNLGRDYG
-933 PSDYNRKHML
+933 PSDYSRKHML
-943 SFAASYALPVGHGK
+943 SFAASYALPVGHGR
-957 TFLANPNPLL
+957 TFLPNPNPVL
-967 NTVIGGWNL
+967 NTLIGGWNI
-976 GGIFSADSG
+976 GGILTADSG

-999 GGGPQRAERNLAA
+999 GGGPQRAERNPDA
-1012 SGSAA
+1012 SGTAP
-1017 KTRQQWLNPQQF
+1017 KTRQQWLNPQEF
-1029 TVPTAY
+1029 TVPAAY
-1035 TFGNERR
+1035 TFGNESR
-1042 NDLIGPGY
+1042 NDLVGPGY
-1050 LNTDFNVRKDFTV
+1050 LNTDFNTRKDFTI
-1063 ERFTAQF
+1063 ERFTLQF

-1102 APAREIQFGLKL
+1102 APARQIQFGLKL

>member
-1 MKVCGF
+1 MSKK
-7 SHSQSRFIWK
+7 FI
-17 VDCMAKMLFVRAVQL
+17 ALALQL
-32 GILVLAFAGG
+32 GIIALAFSGWVH
-42 APAQTTSGLIT
+42 AQTTSGLIT
-53 GTVTDSTGAVIP
+53 GTITDSSGAVMP
-65 DARVILNNQATGV
+65 GAQVQLTSQATGV
-78 QRQAATDASGYYSV
+78 QRNAVTDGNGYYSV
-92 PELQPGI
+92 PELQPGV
-99 YHVSVSKQGFATE
+99 YDVSVSKDGFASQK
-112 ELANV
+112 LPNV

-132 VSASTQTVSVNADV
+132 VTASTQTVQVNADIQ
-146 TQINTTSATQAEVVG
+146 QINTTSATRAEVVG
-161 NTAIVELPLNGRQF
+161 HTAIVELPLNGRQF

-185 VPLIQGGQQGAFTV
+185 VPLVQGGQQGAFTV

-211 GQRPQQNNYT
+211 GARPQQNNYT

-274 NSFHGAV
+274 NGFHGAV

-291 ATTYPATSETP
+291 AHTYPATSDTP

-309 LFVGGPV
+309 LYVGGPI

-327 EGFRSEQTQS
+327 EGFRSEETQS
-337 YLAAT
+337 YLSAT
-342 LTNDMRNGDFS
+342 LTDAMRGGDFS
-353 AVLGTTP
+353 SVLGTTP
-360 IGTDDLGRPE
+360 IGTDDLGRLE

-378 YSTTVDPTDPAKVIR
+378 YSTTTDPKDATKIIR
-393 NPYSNNTIPQD
+393 NPYPNNTIPTD
-404 QINPAALAILNKY
+404 QLNSAALAILDKY
-417 YPAPNLNVAP
+417 YPSPNLNVGP
-427 SVLPNY
+427 GVLPNY
-433 AFNGDTSTQAD
+433 AFDGNTSTQAD
-444 QVGMRIDQQFNQNNT
+444 QVGVRIDHQFNENNT

-466 SNNNVSSPEGF
+466 SNNNVTSPEGF
-477 PGYLGTKSNYS
+477 PGYSGEKSNYS

-497 IFGPNTILNLRYGYT
+497 IFNPNTILNIRYGYT
-512 QTSFTIF
+512 ETSFSVF
-519 DQPAGA
+519 DQPAGT
-525 DFLNALNFSLTAPVK
+525 DFLSALNFTQTAPVK
-540 NDLPLGPGVGIA
+540 NDLPLGPGVGVA

-606 NFTQNGTSVDASQN
+606 NFTQNGTSVDASQS

-631 TPDSYTPWVGNTSED
+631 TPDSYTPWVGDTSED
-646 QKINWYGFYGQDQ
+646 QKINWYGFYGQDS
-659 WRIRKYLVLS
+659 WRIRKNLVLS
-669 YGLRYDYISP
+669 YGLRYDYITP
-679 PAFSKIN
+679 PKFAKIN
-686 SGLDVLT
+686 SGLDVLS
-693 GIFHVTGPVLPL
+693 GIFQVTGPVLPL

-724 PRVGFVYQPRNKT
+724 PRFGFVYQPHNRT

-775 DDAYPSVFIN
+775 DLGYPSVFIN
-785 TLPAASTFLNPNKP
+785 TLPAASTFLDPNKP
-799 LASFGGSPNPK
+799 LASFGGSPHPS

-829 VLGAH
+829 VLGVH
-834 YVGAG
+834 YVASG

-850 TATVPGAGPISARQ
+850 SATVPGAGPISARQ

-878 EGTANYH
+878 EGTAGYNG
-885 ALQVKLKQELAG
+885 LQVKLKQELAH
-897 GLYYLFSYTYAKSM
+897 GLYYLLSYTYGKSM

-921 LTDFYDLGRDYG
+921 ITNFYNLAQDYG
-933 PSDYNRKHML
+933 PSDYNRKHMV
-943 SFAASYALPVGHGK
+943 SFAASYALPVGRGQ
-957 TFLANPNPLL
+957 TFLN
-967 NTVIGGWNL
+967 NTNSVVNTILGGWNI
-976 GGIFSADSG
+976 GGIFTADTG

-999 GGGPQRAERNLAA
+999 GGGPQRAERIANA
-1012 SGSAA
+1012 SGSAPQ
-1017 KTRQQWLNPQQF
+1017 TRQQWLNPLEF
-1029 TVPTAY
+1029 AVPTPY

-1050 LNTDFNVRKDFTV
+1050 LNVDFNARKDFKI
-1063 ERFTAQF
+1063 ERFTTQF

-1091 SSAFGSITSTS
+1091 SSAFGSITSSS
-1102 APAREIQFGLKL
+1102 ASAREIQFGLKV

>member
-1 MKVCGF
+1 MSKKF
-7 SHSQSRFIWK
+7 IAFALRF
-17 VDCMAKMLFVRAVQL
+17 
-32 GILVLAFAGG
+32 GIIALAFVGG
-42 APAQTTSGLIT
+42 SPAQTTSGLIT
-53 GTVTDSTGAVIP
+53 GTITDSTGAVIP
-65 DARVILNNQATGV
+65 GAQVQLTDRATGV
-78 QRQAATDASGYYSV
+78 QRSAITDTNGYYSV
-92 PELQPGI
+92 PELQPGV
-99 YHVSVSKQGFATE
+99 YDVSINKEGFASQK
-112 ELANV
+112 LANV

-132 VSASTQTVSVNADV
+132 VTASTQTVEVNADIQ
-146 TQINTTSATQAEVVG
+146 QINTTSATRAEVVG
-161 NTAIVELPLNGRQF
+161 HTAIVELPLNGRQF

-185 VPLIQGGQQGAFTV
+185 VPLVQGGQQGAFTV

-267 LVTRSGT
+267 LVTRAGA
-274 NSFHGAV
+274 NDLHGAV

-291 ATTYPATSETP
+291 AHTYPATSDTP

-309 LFVGGPV
+309 LYVGGPI

-327 EGFRSEQTQS
+327 EGFRSEETQS
-337 YLAAT
+337 YLSAT
-342 LTNDMRNGDFS
+342 LTDAMRGGDFS
-353 AVLGTTP
+353 AVLGTIP
-360 IGTDDLGRPE
+360 IGIDDLGRPE

-378 YSTTVDPTDPAKVIR
+378 YSSTPDPKDASKIIR
-393 NPYSNNTIPQD
+393 NPYPNNTIPKAQL
-404 QINPAALAILNKY
+404 NSAALAILNKY
-417 YPAPNLNVAP
+417 YPSPNLNVAP
-427 SVLPNY
+427 GVLPNY
-433 AFNGDTSTQAD
+433 AFNGNTSTKAD
-444 QVGMRIDQQFNQNNT
+444 QIGVRLDHQFNQNNT

-466 SNNNVSSPEGF
+466 SNNNVTSPEGF
-477 PGYLGTKSNYS
+477 PGYSGEKSNYS

-497 IFGPNTILNLRYGYT
+497 IFSPNTILNIRYGYT
-512 QTSFTIF
+512 ETSFSIF
-519 DQPAGA
+519 DQPAGT
-525 DFLNALNFSLTAPVK
+525 DFLTALNFTQTAPVK

-562 APVGPQKNSDYHA
+562 APVGPQKNSDYHT

-606 NFTQNGTSVDASQN
+606 NFTQNGTSVDATQS

-625 ASLLVG
+625 ASLLLG
-631 TPDSYTPWVGNTSED
+631 TPDSYTPWVGVTSED
-646 QKINWYGFYGQDQ
+646 QKINWFGFYAQDQ
-659 WRIRKYLVLS
+659 YRVLKNLVLS
-669 YGLRYDYISP
+669 YGLRYDYITP
-679 PAFSKIN
+679 PKFAKIN

-724 PRVGFVYQPRNKT
+724 PRFGFVYQPHNRT

-763 WPSGIYTTINNQ
+763 WPSGIYTTISNQ
-775 DDAYPSVFIN
+775 DLGNPSVFIN
-785 TLPAASTFLNPNKP
+785 TLPPASTFLDPNKP
-799 LASFGGSPNPK
+799 LASFGGSPHPS

-817 NLGLEQ
+817 NLGVEQ
-823 QLTGTL
+823 QLTQTL
-829 VLGAH
+829 VLGVH
-834 YVGAG
+834 YVASG

-850 TATVPGAGPISARQ
+850 TATVPGPGPISNRQ

-878 EGTANYH
+878 QGTANYNG
-885 ALQVKLKQELAG
+885 LQVKLKQELAH
-897 GLYYLFSYTYAKSM
+897 GLYYLLSYTYGKSM

-921 LTDFYDLGRDYG
+921 ITNFYNLAQDYG

-943 SFAASYALPVGHGK
+943 SFAASYALPVGRGQS
-957 TFLANPNPLL
+957 FMNNANPVV
-967 NTVIGGWNL
+967 NTVLSGWNI
-976 GGIFSADSG
+976 GGIFTADTG

-999 GGGPQRAERNLAA
+999 GGGPQRAERIANA
-1012 SGSAA
+1012 SGSAP
-1017 KTRQQWLNPQQF
+1017 KTRQQWLNPQEF
-1029 TVPTAY
+1029 TVPAPF
-1035 TFGNERR
+1035 TFGNELR
-1042 NDLIGPGY
+1042 NDLVGPGY
-1050 LNTDFNVRKDFTV
+1050 LNVDFNARKDFKI
-1063 ERFTAQF
+1063 ERFTTQF

-1091 SSAFGSITSTS
+1091 SSAFGSITSSS
-1102 APAREIQFGLKL
+1102 ASARQIQFGLKV

>member
-1 MKVCGF
+1 MSKK
-7 SHSQSRFIWK
+7 FIS
-17 VDCMAKMLFVRAVQL
+17 
-32 GILVLAFAGG
+32 LALQFGVIALIFTGW
-42 APAQTTSGLIT
+42 ACAQTTSGLIT
-53 GTVTDSTGAVIP
+53 GTITDSTGAVMP
-65 DARVILNNQATGV
+65 GTQVQLTNQATGV
-78 QRQAATDASGYYSV
+78 QRSAVTDANGYYSV
-92 PELQPGI
+92 PELQPGV
-99 YHVSVSKQGFATE
+99 YDVLVNKDGFASQK
-112 ELANV
+112 LSNV

-132 VSASTQTVSVNADV
+132 ITASTQTVQVNADIQ
-146 TQINTTSATQAEVVG
+146 QINTTSATRAEVVG
-161 NTAIVELPLNGRQF
+161 HTAIVELPLNGRQF

-185 VPLIQGGQQGAFTV
+185 VPLIQGGQQGSFTV

-211 GQRPQQNNYT
+211 GARPQQNNYT

-274 NSFHGAV
+274 NDFHGAV
-281 YEFIRNNVLD
+281 YEFLRNNVLD
-291 ATTYPATSETP
+291 ARTYPATTDTP

-309 LFVGGPV
+309 VFFGGPV
-316 IKNHTFFSGYW
+316 IKNHTFVSGYW

-342 LTNDMRNGDFS
+342 LTDAMRGGDFS

-378 YSTTVDPTDPAKVIR
+378 YSTTADPASPGKIIR
-393 NPYSNNTIPQD
+393 NPYPNNTIPQE
-404 QINPAALAILNKY
+404 QLNSAAVAILNKY
-417 YPAPNLNVAP
+417 YPSPNLNVAP
-427 SVLPNY
+427 GVLPNY
-433 AFNGDTSTQAD
+433 AFNGNTSTKAD
-444 QVGMRIDQQFNQNNT
+444 QVGVRADHEFNQNNT

-477 PGYLGTKSNYS
+477 PGYQGEKSNYS

-497 IFGPNTILNLRYGYT
+497 IFSPNTILNLRYGYT
-512 QTSFTIF
+512 ETSFSVF
-519 DQPAGA
+519 DEPAGT
-525 DFLNALNFSLTAPVK
+525 DFLNALNFAQTAPVK
-540 NDLPLGPGVGIA
+540 NDLPLGPGVGVA

-606 NFTQNGTSVDASQN
+606 NFTQNGTSVDASQGV

-631 TPDSYTPWVGNTSED
+631 TPDSYTPWVGDTSED
-646 QKINWYGFYGQDQ
+646 QKINWYGFYAQDS
-659 WRIRKYLVLS
+659 WRILKNLVLS
-669 YGLRYDYISP
+669 YGLRYDYITP
-679 PAFSKIN
+679 PKFAKIN

-693 GIFHVTGPVLPL
+693 GIFQVTGPVSPL

-724 PRVGFVYQPRNKT
+724 PRFGFVYQPHSRT

-763 WPSGIYTTINNQ
+763 WPSGIYTTISNQ
-775 DDAYPSVFIN
+775 DNGYPSVFIN
-785 TLPAASTFLNPNKP
+785 TLPAASTFLDPNKP
-799 LASFGGSPNPK
+799 LASFGGSPHPS

-817 NLGLEQ
+817 NLGVEQ
-823 QLTGTL
+823 QLTQTL
-829 VLGAH
+829 VLGVH
-834 YVGAG
+834 YVASG
-839 SRHQFLQPLAN
+839 SRHQFLQPFAN
-850 TATVPGAGPISARQ
+850 TATVPGPGPISARQ

-878 EGTANYH
+878 EGTANYNG
-885 ALQVKLKQELAG
+885 LQVKLKQEFSS
-897 GLYYLFSYTYAKSM
+897 GLYFLMSYTYGKSM

-921 LTDFYDLGRDYG
+921 LTNFYNLGQDYG
-933 PSDYNRKHML
+933 PSDYNRKHMV
-943 SFAASYALPVGHGK
+943 SFAASYALPVGNGK
-957 TFLANPNPLL
+957 RFLTNANSVV
-967 NTVIGGWNL
+967 NTVVGGWNI
-976 GGIFSADSG
+976 GGIFTADTG

-999 GGGPQRAERNLAA
+999 GGGPQRAERIANAP
-1012 SGSAA
+1012 GSAPQ
-1017 KTRQQWLNPQQF
+1017 TRQQWLNPQEF
-1029 TVPTAY
+1029 TVPAPY

-1050 LNTDFNVRKDFTV
+1050 LNVDFNARKDFKI
-1063 ERFTAQF
+1063 ERFTTQF

-1079 RTQLGSPNNNVQ
+1079 RTQLGLPNNSVQ
-1091 SSAFGSITSTS
+1091 SSAFGSITSAS
-1102 APAREIQFGLKL
+1102 APAREIQFGLKV

>member
-1 MKVCGF
+1 MSKKLLAC
-7 SHSQSRFIWK
+7 
-17 VDCMAKMLFVRAVQL
+17 ALQL
-32 GILVLAFAGG
+32 AIIALAFVCRTD
-42 APAQTTSGLIT
+42 AQTTSGLIT
-53 GTVTDSTGAVIP
+53 GTITDSTGAVIP
-65 DARVILNNQATGV
+65 GAHIQLTNQATSV
-78 QRQAATDASGYYSV
+78 QRSAVTDASGYYSV
-92 PELQPGI
+92 PELQPGV
-99 YHVSVSKQGFATE
+99 YDVSASKEGFATQK
-112 ELANV
+112 LPNV

-132 VSASTQTVSVNADV
+132 VTTSTQTVEVNADV
-146 TQINTTSATQAEVVG
+146 TEINTTSATRAEVVDH
-161 NTAIVELPLNGRQF
+161 TAIVELPLNGRQF

-199 KLGAGSV
+199 TLGAGSV

-274 NSFHGAV
+274 NDFHGAV

-291 ATTYPATSETP
+291 AYTYPANTTTP

-309 LFVGGPV
+309 LFVGGPI

-342 LTNDMRNGDFS
+342 LTDAMRGGDFS
-353 AVLGTTP
+353 SVLGTTP

-378 YSTTVDPTDPAKVIR
+378 YSTTADPANPSKIIR
-393 NPYSNNTIPQD
+393 NPYPNNTIPSSD
-404 QINPAALAILNKY
+404 INQAAVAILNKY
-417 YPAPNLNVAP
+417 YPSPNLSVAP
-427 SVLPNY
+427 GVLPNY
-433 AFNGDTSTQAD
+433 AFNGNTATQAD
-444 QVGMRIDQQFNQNNT
+444 QVGFRVDHQFNQNNT

-466 SNNNVSSPEGF
+466 SDNNVSSPEGF
-477 PGYLGTKSNYS
+477 PGYQGEKSNYS

-497 IFGPNTILNLRYGYT
+497 IFSPNTILNIRYGYT
-512 QTSFTIF
+512 ETSFSVF
-519 DQPAGA
+519 DQPAGT
-525 DFLNALNFSLTAPVK
+525 DLLSALNFGSTAPVK
-540 NDLPLGPGVGIA
+540 NDLPLGPGVSVA

-581 GNHTIGVGGMYYRIH
+581 GNHTVGVGGMYYRIH
-596 SFDDGWQYTM
+596 SFDDGWQYTLS
-606 NFTQNGTSVDASQN
+606 FTPNGTSVDASQSG

-646 QKINWYGFYGQDQ
+646 QKINWYGVYAQDS
-659 WRIRKYLVLS
+659 WRIRKNLVLS

-679 PAFSKIN
+679 PDFSKIN
-686 SGLDVLT
+686 SGLDVLN
-693 GIFHVTGPVLPL
+693 GVFQVTGPVLPL
-705 FPKAVGPSSYYY
+705 FPEAVGPSSYYY
-717 AQTNGWQ
+717 AQKNGWQ
-724 PRVGFVYQPRNKT
+724 PRFGFVYQPRNKT

-763 WPSGIYTTINNQ
+763 WPTGIYTTVSNQ
-775 DDAYPSVFIN
+775 DDASPSVFIN
-785 TLPAASTFLNPNKP
+785 TLPAASSFLDPNKP
-799 LASFGGSPNPK
+799 LASFGGSPHPS
-810 IPYSMEW
+810 IPYSMES
-817 NLGLEQ
+817 NLGIEQ
-823 QLTGTL
+823 QLTGTMI
-829 VLGAH
+829 LGVH
-834 YVGAG
+834 YVASG
-839 SRHQFLQPLAN
+839 SRHEFLQPDAN
-850 TATVPGAGPISARQ
+850 SATVPGSSPISARQ

-871 PIPWDYN
+871 PILWDYN
-878 EGTANYH
+878 EGTGSYNG
-885 ALQVKLKQELAG
+885 LQVKLKQDVAH
-897 GLYYLFSYTYAKSM
+897 GLYYLLSYTYGKSL
-911 DLASDPQADT
+911 DIASDPQADT
-921 LTDFYDLGRDYG
+921 ITNFYNLSQDYG
-933 PSDYNRKHML
+933 PSDYSRKHML
-943 SFAASYALPVGHGK
+943 SFAATYALPVGNGK
-957 TFLANPNPLL
+957 ALLASASPVVNSVL
-967 NTVIGGWNL
+967 GGWNI

-985 LPFSAMAGGDVANT
+985 LPFYALAGGDVANT
-999 GGGPQRAERNLAA
+999 GGGPQRAQEIPHAPGHAL
-1012 SGSAA
+1012 
-1017 KTRQQWLNPQQF
+1017 KTRQQWLNPQEF
-1029 TVPTAY
+1029 TVPAPY

-1050 LNTDFNVRKDFTV
+1050 LNTDFNARKDFKI

-1079 RTQLGSPNNNVQ
+1079 RTQLGLPNNNVQ
-1091 SSAFGSITSTS
+1091 SSAFGSISSAS
-1102 APAREIQFGLKL
+1102 APAREIQFGLKI

>member
-1 MKVCGF
+1 MPGA
-7 SHSQSRFIWK
+7 Q
-17 VDCMAKMLFVRAVQL
+17 VQL
-32 GILVLAFAGG
+32 
-42 APAQTTSGLIT
+42 T
-53 GTVTDSTGAVIP
+53 
-65 DARVILNNQATGV
+65 NQATGV
-78 QRQAATDASGYYSV
+78 QRNAVTDSSGYYSV
-92 PELQPGI
+92 PELQPGV
-99 YHVSVSKQGFATE
+99 YDVSVSRDGFATQK
-112 ELANV
+112 LSNV
-117 HLEVNQSEALNFKMS
+117 HLEVNQSEALNFRMS
-132 VSASTQTVSVNADV
+132 ITASTQTVQVNADIQ
-146 TQINTTSATQAEVVG
+146 QINTTSATRAEVVG
-161 NTAIVELPLNGRQF
+161 HTAIVELPLNGRQF

-185 VPLIQGGQQGAFTV
+185 VPLVQGGQQGAFTV

-274 NSFHGAV
+274 NDFHGAV

-291 ATTYPATSETP
+291 AHTYPATTDTP

-309 LFVGGPV
+309 LYVGGPI

-327 EGFRSEQTQS
+327 EGFRSEETQS
-337 YLAAT
+337 YLSAT
-342 LTNDMRNGDFS
+342 LTDAMRGGDFS
-353 AVLGTTP
+353 SVLGTTP
-360 IGTDDLGRPE
+360 IGIDDLGRPE

-378 YSTTVDPTDPAKVIR
+378 YSTTTDPKDATKIIR
-393 NPYSNNTIPQD
+393 NPYPNNTIPTD
-404 QINPAALAILNKY
+404 QLNPAALAILNKY
-417 YPAPNLNVAP
+417 YPSPNLSVAP
-427 SVLPNY
+427 GVLPNY
-433 AFNGDTSTQAD
+433 AFDGNTSTQAD
-444 QVGMRIDQQFNQNNT
+444 QVGVRADHEFNENNT

-466 SNNNVSSPEGF
+466 SNNNVTSPEGF
-477 PGYLGTKSNYS
+477 PGYSGEKSNYS

-497 IFGPNTILNLRYGYT
+497 IFSPNTILNIRYGYT
-512 QTSFTIF
+512 ETSFSVF
-519 DQPAGA
+519 DEPAGA
-525 DFLNALNFSLTAPVK
+525 DFLSALNFTQTAPVK
-540 NDLPLGPGVGIA
+540 NDLPLGPGVGVA

-606 NFTQNGTSVDASQN
+606 NFTQNGTSVDASQS

-631 TPDSYTPWVGNTSED
+631 TPDSYTPWVGDTSED
-646 QKINWYGFYGQDQ
+646 QKINWYGFYGQDS
-659 WRIRKYLVLS
+659 WRIRKNLVLS
-669 YGLRYDYISP
+669 YGLRYDYITP
-679 PAFSKIN
+679 PKFAKIN
-686 SGLDVLT
+686 SGLDVLS
-693 GIFHVTGPVLPL
+693 GVFQVTGPVLPL

-724 PRVGFVYQPRNKT
+724 PRFGFVYQPHNRT

-763 WPSGIYTTINNQ
+763 WPSGIYTTISNQ
-775 DDAYPSVFIN
+775 DLGYPSVFIN
-785 TLPAASTFLNPNKP
+785 TLPAASTFLDPNKP
-799 LASFGGSPNPK
+799 LASFGGSPHPS

-829 VLGAH
+829 VLGVH
-834 YVGAG
+834 YVASG

-850 TATVPGAGPISARQ
+850 SATVPGPGPISNRQ

-878 EGTANYH
+878 EGTANYNG
-885 ALQVKLKQELAG
+885 LQVKLKQELAH
-897 GLYYLFSYTYAKSM
+897 GLYYLLSYTYGKSM

-921 LTDFYDLGRDYG
+921 ITNFYNLAQDYG

-943 SFAASYALPVGHGK
+943 SFAASYALPVGQGQA
-957 TFLANPNPLL
+957 FLN
-967 NTVIGGWNL
+967 NTNSVVNTILGGWNI
-976 GGIFSADSG
+976 GGIFTADTG

-999 GGGPQRAERNLAA
+999 GGGPQRAERIANAP
-1012 SGSAA
+1012 GSAPQ
-1017 KTRQQWLNPQQF
+1017 TRQQWLNPLEF
-1029 TVPTAY
+1029 TVPTPY

-1050 LNTDFNVRKDFTV
+1050 LNVDFNARKDFKI
-1063 ERFTAQF
+1063 ERFTTQF

-1091 SSAFGSITSTS
+1091 SSAFGSITSSS
-1102 APAREIQFGLKL
+1102 ASAREIQFGLKV

>member
-1 MKVCGF
+1 MSKKVIALAF
-7 SHSQSRFIWK
+7 
-17 VDCMAKMLFVRAVQL
+17 QL
-32 GILVLAFAGG
+32 GIVALAFSSWAY
-42 APAQTTSGLIT
+42 AQTTSGLIT
-53 GTVTDSTGAVIP
+53 GTITDSTGAVMP
-65 DARVILNNQATGV
+65 GAQVQLTSQATGV
-78 QRQAATDASGYYSV
+78 QRNAVTDGSGYYSV
-92 PELQPGI
+92 PELQPGV
-99 YHVSVSKQGFATE
+99 YDVSVSKDGFANQK
-112 ELANV
+112 LSNV

-132 VSASTQTVSVNADV
+132 VTASTQTVQVNADIQ
-146 TQINTTSATQAEVVG
+146 QINTTSATQAEVVG
-161 NTAIVELPLNGRQF
+161 HTAIVELPLNGRQF

-185 VPLIQGGQQGAFTV
+185 VPLVQGGQQGAFTV

-211 GQRPQQNNYT
+211 GARPQQNNYT

-274 NSFHGAV
+274 NAFHGAV

-291 ATTYPATSETP
+291 AHTYPATTDTP

-309 LFVGGPV
+309 LYVGGPI

-327 EGFRSEQTQS
+327 EGFRSEETQS
-337 YLAAT
+337 YLSAT
-342 LTNDMRNGDFS
+342 LTDAMRGGDFS
-353 AVLGTTP
+353 SVLGTTP
-360 IGTDDLGRPE
+360 IGTDDLGRLE

-378 YSTTVDPTDPAKVIR
+378 YSTTTDPKDATKIIR
-393 NPYSNNTIPQD
+393 NPYPNNTIPTNQL
-404 QINPAALAILNKY
+404 NPAALAILDKY
-417 YPAPNLNVAP
+417 YPSPNLNVGP
-427 SVLPNY
+427 GVLPNY
-433 AFNGDTSTQAD
+433 AFNGNTSTQAD
-444 QVGMRIDQQFNQNNT
+444 QVGVRVDHEFNQNNT

-466 SNNNVSSPEGF
+466 SNNNVTSPEGF
-477 PGYLGTKSNYS
+477 PGYSGEKSNYS

-497 IFGPNTILNLRYGYT
+497 IFSPNTILNIRYGYT
-512 QTSFTIF
+512 ETSFSVF
-519 DQPAGA
+519 DEPAGA
-525 DFLNALNFSLTAPVK
+525 DFLSALNFTQTAPVK
-540 NDLPLGPGVGIA
+540 NDLPLGPGVGVA

-606 NFTQNGTSVDASQN
+606 NFTQNGTSVDASQS

-631 TPDSYTPWVGNTSED
+631 TPDSYTPWVGDTSED
-646 QKINWYGFYGQDQ
+646 QKINWYGFYGQDS
-659 WRIRKYLVLS
+659 WRIRKNLVLS
-669 YGLRYDYISP
+669 YGLRYDYITP
-679 PAFSKIN
+679 PKFAKIN
-686 SGLDVLT
+686 SGLDVLS
-693 GIFHVTGPVLPL
+693 GIFQVTGPVLPL

-724 PRVGFVYQPRNKT
+724 PRFGFVYQPHNRT

-775 DDAYPSVFIN
+775 DLGYPGVFIN
-785 TLPAASTFLNPNKP
+785 TLPAASTFLDPNKP
-799 LASFGGSPNPK
+799 LASFGGSPHPS

-829 VLGAH
+829 VLGVH
-834 YVGAG
+834 YVASG

-850 TATVPGAGPISARQ
+850 SATVPGPGPISARQ

-878 EGTANYH
+878 EGTASYNG
-885 ALQVKLKQELAG
+885 LQVKLKQELG
-897 GLYYLFSYTYAKSM
+897 HGLYYLFAYTYGKSM

-921 LTDFYDLGRDYG
+921 ITNFYNLAQDYG

-943 SFAASYALPVGHGK
+943 SFAASYALPVGQGQA
-957 TFLANPNPLL
+957 FLNNTNSVV
-967 NTVIGGWNL
+967 NTVLGGWNI
-976 GGIFSADSG
+976 GGIFTADTG

-999 GGGPQRAERNLAA
+999 GGGPQRAERIANAT
-1012 SGSAA
+1012 GSAPQ
-1017 KTRQQWLNPQQF
+1017 TRQQWLNPLEF
-1029 TVPTAY
+1029 TVPTPY

-1050 LNTDFNVRKDFTV
+1050 LNVDFNARKDFKI
-1063 ERFTAQF
+1063 ERFTTQF

-1091 SSAFGSITSTS
+1091 SSAFGSITSSS
-1102 APAREIQFGLKL
+1102 ASAREIQFGLKV

>member
-1 MKVCGF
+1 MSK
-7 SHSQSRFIWK
+7 RF
-17 VDCMAKMLFVRAVQL
+17 FAVALQWAA
-32 GILVLAFAGG
+32 IALAFAGS
-42 APAQTTSGLIT
+42 APAQTTSGQIT
-53 GTVTDSTGAVIP
+53 GRITDSTGAVIP
-65 DARVILNNQATGV
+65 EARIQLTNQATGV
-78 QRQAATDASGYYSV
+78 QRNAATDSSGKYTV
-92 PELQPGI
+92 PELQPGV
-99 YHVSVSKQGFATE
+99 YGGSVSKDGFATQQF
-112 ELANV
+112 ANV
-117 HLEVNQSEALNFKMS
+117 HLEVNQSEELDFKMS
-132 VSASTQTVSVNADV
+132 VTASTQTVQVNADV
-146 TQINTTSATQAEVVG
+146 TQINTTSATKAEVVG
-161 NTAIVELPLNGRQF
+161 HTAIVELPLNGRQF

-211 GQRPQQNNYT
+211 GARPQQNNYT

-274 NSFHGAV
+274 NAFHGTV
-281 YEFIRNNVLD
+281 YEFLRNNVLD
-291 ATTYPATSETP
+291 AHTYPATTDNP

-309 LFVGGPV
+309 LEVGGPI

-337 YLAAT
+337 YLSAT
-342 LTNDMRNGDFS
+342 LTDAMRGGDFS

-378 YSTTVDPTDPAKVIR
+378 YSTTTDPKDSSKIIR
-393 NPYSNNTIPQD
+393 NPYPGNTIPKEQL
-404 QINPAALAILNKY
+404 NSAALAILNKY

-427 SVLPNY
+427 GVLPNY
-433 AFNGDTSTQAD
+433 AFNGNTSTKAD
-444 QVGMRIDQQFNQNNT
+444 QVGIRIDHEFNQNNT

-466 SNNNVSSPEGF
+466 SNNNLTSPEGF
-477 PGYLGTKSNYS
+477 PGYQGEKSNYS
-488 RAFAGGYTH
+488 RAYAGGYTH
-497 IFGPNTILNLRYGYT
+497 VFSPNTILNIRYGYT
-512 QTSFTIF
+512 QTSFSIF
-519 DQPAGA
+519 DDPAGT
-525 DFLNALNFSLTAPVK
+525 DFLSALNFSATAPVK
-540 NDLPLGPGVGIA
+540 NDLPLGPGVGVA

-606 NFTQNGTSVDASQN
+606 SFTQNGTSVDGSQS

-631 TPDSYTPWVGNTSED
+631 TPDSYTPWVGDTSED
-646 QKINWYGFYGQDQ
+646 QKINWYGFYAQDQ
-659 WRIRKYLVLS
+659 WRILKNLVLS

-679 PAFSKIN
+679 PKFAKIN

-693 GIFHVTGPVLPL
+693 GIFHVTGPVPPL
-705 FPKAVGPSSYYY
+705 FPKAVGLSSYYY

-724 PRVGFVYQPRNKT
+724 PRFGFVYQPGNRT

-763 WPSGIYTTINNQ
+763 WPSGIFTTISNQ
-775 DDAYPSVFIN
+775 DLGYPSVFIN
-785 TLPAASTFLNPNKP
+785 TLPPASTFLNPNKP
-799 LASFGGSPNPK
+799 LASFGGSPHPS

-817 NLGLEQ
+817 NLGVEQ
-823 QLTGTL
+823 QLTRTL

-834 YVGAG
+834 YVASG

-850 TATVPGAGPISARQ
+850 TATVPAPGPISNRQ
-864 PYPQYGG
+864 PFPQYGG

-878 EGTANYH
+878 EGTANYNG
-885 ALQVKLKQELAG
+885 LQVKLKQELAG
-897 GLYYLFSYTYAKSM
+897 GLYYLFSYSYGKSM

-921 LTDFYDLGRDYG
+921 ITNFYNLAQDYG
-933 PSDYNRKHML
+933 PSDYNRKHMV
-943 SFAASYALPVGHGK
+943 SFAASYAIPVGSGK
-957 TFLANPNPLL
+957 TFLTNANSVT
-967 NTVIGGWNL
+967 NTVLGGWNI
-976 GGIFSADSG
+976 GGIFTADSG

-999 GGGPQRAERNLAA
+999 GGGPQRAERIGNATGKA
-1012 SGSAA
+1012 P
-1017 KTRQQWLNPQQF
+1017 KTRQQWLNSNEF
-1029 TVPTAY
+1029 SVPAPY

-1042 NDLIGPGY
+1042 NDLVGPGY
-1050 LNTDFNVRKDFTV
+1050 LNVDFNARKDFKI
-1063 ERFTAQF
+1063 ERLTTQF

-1079 RTQLGSPNNNVQ
+1079 RTQLGLPNNNVQ
-1091 SSAFGSITSTS
+1091 SSSFGSITSSS
-1102 APAREIQFGLKL
+1102 ASAREIQFGLKV